1 MWIYWGR
8 TVDEEK
14 NGDKREKTAEESRFS
29 VKFRLTEL
37 SSLPIMEMMFYYT
50 ETGEKQ
56 VL

>member
-14 NGDKREKTAEESRFS
+14 NGDKREKTAEESSFS

-37 SSLPIMEMMFYYT
+37 SSLPIMEMMFYYM
-50 ETGEKQ
+50 
-56 VL
+56 

>member
-37 SSLPIMEMMFYYT
+37 YSLPIMEMMFYYM
-50 ETGEKQ
+50 
-56 VL
+56 